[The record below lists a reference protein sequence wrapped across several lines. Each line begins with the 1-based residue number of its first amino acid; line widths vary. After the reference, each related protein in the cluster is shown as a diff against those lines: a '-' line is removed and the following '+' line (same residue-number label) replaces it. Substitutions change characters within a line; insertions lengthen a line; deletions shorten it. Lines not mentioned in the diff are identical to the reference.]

1 MDERT
6 SKYTKDLAQ
15 MIRKETISSFYES
28 DKSKYKD
35 FQDLLRELFPNI
47 FSVVKEETFEQSLL
61 LTWEGKDKT
70 LEPIMFMNHHDVVEA
85 TGTWAHKPFE
95 GEIADEKLW
104 GRGTLDTKGGLCCM
118 LEAADELA
126 KEGFVPERTIYF
138 ESSCNEE
145 TDGTGAKIIS
155 DVLKSRGVN
164 LYMILDEGGMIMYDP
179 IGGADGTFAMVGL
192 GEKATVEMK
201 FIAKS
206 NGGHASTPPKNSPL
220 VRLGK
225 FMAIA
230 DLGLIFPK
238 EISPVIEEMFKRMAP
253 YMSGSKSRALN
264 NPKAFEPIIKLVM
277 PSMSATATALL
288 RTTIAF
294 TMANGSEGTNVLPQE
309 AYVVGNMRASHHQGK
324 EGSIKAIMD
333 LAKRYNIEVEF
344 IDEGV
349 ESKLSNPKADAF
361 KNIEEA
367 VANVFQDVEVV
378 PYIMTGASDCRFFTD
393 ICENCYRFVPFL
405 IDEQQ
410 LESIHGL
417 NENVNIACLTPAVD
431 FYKFLMKNCK

>member
-1 MDERT
+1 MNERT

-15 MIRKETISSFYES
+15 MIKKETISSFYES

-35 FQDLLRELFPNI
+35 FQNLLKELFPNL
-47 FSVVKEETFEQSLL
+47 FSVVKEETFDQSLL
-61 LTWEGKDKT
+61 LTWEGKDKN
-70 LEPIMFMNHHDVVEA
+70 LEPIMFMNHQDVVEA
-85 TGTWAHKPFE
+85 AGEWEHEPFA

-145 TDGTGAKIIS
+145 TDGTGAKTIA

-192 GEKATVEMK
+192 GEKATIEMK

-206 NGGHASTPPKNSPL
+206 NGGHASTPPRNTPL

-225 FMAIA
+225 FMGVC
-230 DLGLIFPK
+230 DTGVIFPK
-238 EISPVIEEMFKRMAP
+238 EINPVIEAMFKKMAP

-264 NPKAFEPIIKLVM
+264 NPKAYEPIIKLVM

-294 TMANGSEGTNVLPQE
+294 TMASGSEGTNVLPQE

-324 EGSIKAIMD
+324 QGSIEAVTK
-333 LAKRYNIEVEF
+333 LAKRFDLEVEF
-344 IDEGV
+344 IDEGQ
-349 ESKLSNPKADAF
+349 ESRLSDPKAEAF

-367 VANVFQDVEVV
+367 VANVFENVEVV
-378 PYIMTGASDCRFFTD
+378 PYIMTGASDCRFFSD
-393 ICENCYRFVPFL
+393 ICDNCYRFVPFL

-417 NENVNIACLTPAVD
+417 NENVNISCLTPAVD
-431 FYKFLMKNCK
+431 FYKYLMKNCK